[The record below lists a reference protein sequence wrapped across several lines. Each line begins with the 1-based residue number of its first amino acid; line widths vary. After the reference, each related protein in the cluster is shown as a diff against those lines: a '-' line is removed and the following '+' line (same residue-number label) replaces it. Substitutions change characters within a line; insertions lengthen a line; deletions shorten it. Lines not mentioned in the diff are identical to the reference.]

1 MLESPR
7 LFRFPSLFV
16 LLALA
21 TVAPLSAE
29 TTSKIEPLDKK
40 TVAVTDLTDAGR
52 ELPIPSPAQPVYYVG
67 INAGYHAFSGGV
79 IAGDSPPDP
88 KVMLRTITRV
98 LADQGFRAA
107 TPAHPATQI
116 IVCSWGVIGSGGRN
130 LLGPGSA
137 LQFLGGGK
145 LNFVNE
151 ASITGS
157 GPSLMEAMTRNFRS
171 PAADTI
177 VEMSHDTLY
186 AVLLR
191 AYDLKAAQEGRTVQ
205 LWETR
210 IACSSPGTNLAEA
223 LPRIVVSGQHVI
235 GRETAQPVLENAA
248 RTRQAWVEIGE
259 STVVEYLDLADL
271 VKAEGAAREQP
282 REQPLAPEPPT
293 PAPAST
299 TK

>member
-1 MLESPR
+1 MSGSPR
-7 LFRFPSLFV
+7 LLRSHSLFV

-21 TVAPLSAE
+21 ATAPLAGE

-52 ELPIPSPAQPVYYVG
+52 ELPIPSPAQPVYYLG
-67 INAGYHAFSGGV
+67 INAGYRAYSGGV
-79 IAGDSPPDP
+79 IAGDPPPDP
-88 KVMLRTITRV
+88 KIMLRTITRV
-98 LADQGFRAA
+98 LAAQGFRAA
-107 TPAHPATQI
+107 TPDHPATQI

-191 AYDLKAAQEGRTVQ
+191 AYDLKAAEAGSTVQ

-210 IACSSPGTNLAEA
+210 VATSAPGTTLAEA

-248 RTRQAWVEIGE
+248 RTQHAWVEIGE

-271 VKAEGAAREQP
+271 IKAQETVREQQRDQALP
-282 REQPLAPEPPT
+282 PEPPT
-293 PAPAST
+293 PAPAPAA
-299 TK
+299 K

>member
-1 MLESPR
+1 MPR
-7 LFRFPSLFV
+7 FAPSLRLPLRLV

-21 TVAPLSAE
+21 ATAPLAGE

-67 INAGYHAFSGGV
+67 INAGYRAYSGNV
-79 IAGDSPPDP
+79 LAGDPPPDP
-88 KVMLRTITRV
+88 KVMLRTIAQV

-107 TPAHPATQI
+107 TPAQPATQI

-130 LLGPGSA
+130 LLGPGSSIS
-137 LQFLGGGK
+137 FLGGQK
-145 LNFVNE
+145 LSFVNE
-151 ASITGS
+151 SSITGT
-157 GPSLMEAMTRNFRS
+157 GPTLMEAMTRNMAS
-171 PAADTI
+171 GTADTI
-177 VEMSHDTLY
+177 REMSHDTLY

-223 LPRIVVSGQHVI
+223 LPRVVVSGQHVI

-248 RTRQAWVEIGE
+248 HTQQAWVEIGE

-293 PAPAST
+293 PAPAPT